1 MNYLWVVIFGAG
13 ISFFNSWGIGANDC
27 ANSFATAVGSKVISL
42 KKALVIA
49 GIFEFL
55 GAFLMGSHV
64 TDTVRKK
71 IVDIDLFTS
80 NPYVL
85 MLGMLSSNFAA
96 GAWLTIATYF
106 RYPVSTT
113 HSIIGAIVGF
123 SLAYGGTKAIVW
135 NQIGYV
141 VLSWLISPVL
151 SGVFSSSIFYS
162 VRRFA
167 FRKTDPFKNTLRI
180 FPILVFFTF
189 VINSF
194 FIFYKGTPQLK
205 LDKLELWISIV
216 ISFSI
221 GVFTAFLSWLLYVP
235 YIKNKINNML
245 EFQPENSNVEDGS
258 SNAEDRSS
266 NAEDGSSN
274 GEDRSSNGEDRSSNG
289 EDGKQIELK
298 KIRSKSKVLIID
310 LDNVLNN
317 ETSTDEEAHIGMTVT
332 NNKEEIHSDTTK
344 NTNCETSVNVNL
356 ENIESIIKKND
367 NIYLEDKDINE
378 NIKRLDK
385 YKNELKRQNHEAHIN
400 TLHENAEVF
409 DPKVEKACTWLQ
421 IITACL
427 SSFAHG
433 ANDVANSVAPF
444 ATIYS
449 IYLTGSISAKSDVP
463 IWILALGGIGIIL
476 GLGTWGYKIIERIGR
491 ELTKITPSRGFVIE
505 LSDALTVLIA
515 SRTGMPVSTT
525 HCQIGSVVGCGLLD
539 GKRNVQWKHVKNII
553 ISWIVTLPVTGF
565 ISAGL
570 FSYAYYS
577 PFSNPFCNST
587 YV

>member
-1 MNYLWVVIFGAG
+1 MNYLWIVIFGAG
-13 ISFFNSWGIGANDC
+13 ISFFTSWGIGANDC
-27 ANSFATAVGSKVISL
+27 ANSFATAVGAKVISL
-42 KKALVIA
+42 KKALIIA

-71 IVDIDLFTS
+71 IVEIELFET
-80 NPYVL
+80 NPYAL
-85 MLGMLSSNFAA
+85 MLGMLSANFAA
-96 GAWLTIATYF
+96 GIWLTIATYF

-123 SLAYGGTKAIVW
+123 SLAYGGSGAIVW
-135 NQIGYV
+135 EQIGYV

-151 SGVFSSSIFYS
+151 SGVFSSSIFYC

-180 FPILVFFTF
+180 LPILVFFTF

-194 FIFYKGTPQLK
+194 FIFYKGTPQLN
-205 LDKLELWISIV
+205 LDKLELWVSVV
-216 ISFSI
+216 ISFGI
-221 GVFTAFLSWLLYVP
+221 GIATAFLSWLFYVP

-245 EFQPENSNVEDGS
+245 EFLPENESDIESNKEA
-258 SNAEDRSS
+258 SNKEAS
-266 NAEDGSSN
+266 NTDTSN
-274 GEDRSSNGEDRSSNG
+274 TDIGNTDTSNTDTL
-289 EDGKQIELK
+289 ELTT
-298 KIRSKSKVLIID
+298 INNNNDNNNNSVVRIID
-310 LDNVLNN
+310 CDHLG
-317 ETSTDEEAHIGMTVT
+317 ETNTDYIEVENTVVENPDVEAQT
-332 NNKEEIHSDTTK
+332 EI
-344 NTNCETSVNVNL
+344 NL
-356 ENIESIIKKND
+356 ENENKIQKTD
-367 NIYLEDKDINE
+367 NIYLEDKDIDE
-378 NIKRLDK
+378 NIKRLDT
-385 YKNELKRQNHEAHIN
+385 YKNELEKQKHEAHIDK
-400 TLHENAEVF
+400 LHKNAEVF

-539 GKRNVQWKHVKNII
+539 GKRNVQWSHVKNII

-565 ISAGL
+565 ISAGI

-577 PFSNPFCNST
+577 PFSNPFCNAT
-587 YV
+587 FANGTMYC

>member
-1 MNYLWVVIFGAG
+1 MNYLWIVIFGAG

-27 ANSFATAVGSKVISL
+27 ANSFATAVGAKVISL
-42 KKALVIA
+42 KKALIIA

-71 IVDIDLFTS
+71 IVEIELFET
-80 NPYVL
+80 NPYAL
-85 MLGMLSSNFAA
+85 MLGMLSANFAA
-96 GAWLTIATYF
+96 GIWLTIATYF

-123 SLAYGGTKAIVW
+123 SLAYGGSDAIVW

-151 SGVFSSSIFYS
+151 SGVFSSSIFYC

-194 FIFYKGTPQLK
+194 FIFYKGTPQLS
-205 LDKLELWISIV
+205 LDKLELWVSVV
-216 ISFSI
+216 ISFGI
-221 GVFTAFLSWLLYVP
+221 GIVTGFLSWLFYVP

-245 EFQPENSNVEDGS
+245 EFLPENTDTGNTDTSNTDTG
-258 SNAEDRSS
+258 NTDTG
-266 NAEDGSSN
+266 NTDTGN
-274 GEDRSSNGEDRSSNG
+274 TNNL
-289 EDGKQIELK
+289 ELTTIK
-298 KIRSKSKVLIID
+298 NNNSVVRIID
-310 LDNVLNN
+310 CDNLG
-317 ETSTDEEAHIGMTVT
+317 ETSTEYIEVENTEVENTEVENPDVETQT
-332 NNKEEIHSDTTK
+332 EI
-344 NTNCETSVNVNL
+344 NL
-356 ENIESIIKKND
+356 ENEDKIQKTD
-367 NIYLEDKDINE
+367 NIYLEDKNIDD
-378 NIKRLDK
+378 NIKRLDT
-385 YKNELKRQNHEAHIN
+385 YKNELERQKHEAHIDN
-400 TLHENAEVF
+400 LHENAEVF

-539 GKRNVQWKHVKNII
+539 GKRNIQWRHVKNII

-570 FSYAYYS
+570 FSFAYYS
-577 PFSNPFCNST
+577 PFSNPFCNAT
-587 YV
+587 YVNGTMYC